1 MPCFIL
7 GSNPFQLT
15 RARALE
21 TMKDSIHTEEYKGYT
36 INVYPDQDVYDGPLA
51 WGNGEIFACTD
62 RDLYITGEKD
72 EFKGY
77 APGNIS
83 FGELYAL
90 LATHRVYLGSF
101 GSHSG
106 VWLKGYTEVTREQ
119 TDKAFEPLKAEHK
132 ECCVRLPY
140 GNDALYENVHNTS
153 ELFDNSPIL
162 FAYPREKGATEEE
175 SQARA
180 HGFWE
185 TMDEWIRGEV
195 YGYDA
200 ISPEGESV
208 GSVWGYYGDYNDSGL
223 MGSAK
228 EDIDNAIE
236 EKRKSHIK
244 RTKELVR
251 NRVPL
256 LSR

>member
-1 MPCFIL
+1 MENI
-7 GSNPFQLT
+7 
-15 RARALE
+15 
-21 TMKDSIHTEEYKGYT
+21 IHSEEYKGYT
-36 INVYPDQDVYDGPLA
+36 INVYPDQDYEGPLS

-62 RDLYITGEKD
+62 RDLYVTGEKD

-90 LATHRVYLGSF
+90 LATHRVYKGSY

-106 VWLKGYTEVTREQ
+106 VWLHGYTEVTKEQ
-119 TDKAFEPLKAEHK
+119 VDNAFEPLKEEHK
-132 ECCVRLPY
+132 ECCE
-140 GNDALYENVHNTS
+140 GADALYDNVHNTS

-162 FAYPREKGATEEE
+162 FAFPREEGATEEE

-185 TMDEWIRGEV
+185 TMDDWVQGEV

-200 ISPEGESV
+200 VDSEGESV

-223 MGSAK
+223 MESAK
-228 EDIDNAIE
+228 GDIDHAIE
-236 EKRKSHIK
+236 KKRQARIK
-244 RTKELVR
+244 RTKELVS
-251 NRVPL
+251 NHVPL